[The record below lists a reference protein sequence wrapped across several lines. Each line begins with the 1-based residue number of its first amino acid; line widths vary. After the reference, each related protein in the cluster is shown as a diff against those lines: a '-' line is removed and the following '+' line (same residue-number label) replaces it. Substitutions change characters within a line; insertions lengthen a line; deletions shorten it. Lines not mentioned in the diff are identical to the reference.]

1 MGKKLDFSELT
12 ALFETGKDFELTAA
26 EYETKVG
33 KALPKDKY
41 YIKNVSPI
49 AAEAKSKGY
58 KVEVEEQPVILRK
71 LIFKKIIET

>member
-33 KALPKDKY
+33 KALPKGEY
-41 YIKNVSPI
+41 YIKNRCP
-49 AAEAKSKGY
+49 
-58 KVEVEEQPVILRK
+58 
-71 LIFKKIIET
+71 